1 MACEQPVF
9 TKLFFWQITYT
20 CSRSVHVSYYWNEI
34 CSYVCTFLVDHSQIF
49 SLPLNL
55 FCYCG
60 FIFICPTA
68 GPRAVLTKSTLLMIS
83 RWARI
88 SASNTWCFCRSFILV
103 CRLLRSAL
111 LSSAIFCIRSDTH
124 SSAWRTETEVDG
136 RLNSVINRELNWKS
150 DPSEFF
156 HLSVIINHTLFFN
169 TVKTLKIFGDPA
181 TKHCPVFWLVSKL
194 PLRHLGW
201 KCTDAWKAPALPHV
215 WQKAL

>member
-20 CSRSVHVSYYWNEI
+20 FSRSVHVNYYWNEI

-60 FIFICPTA
+60 FILIFPT
-68 GPRAVLTKSTLLMIS
+68 AVLTKSTLLMIS
-83 RWARI
+83 WWARI

-150 DPSEFF
+150 DLSFF
-156 HLSVIINHTLFFN
+156 ICQLSSITPYFLIL
-169 TVKTLKIFGDPA
+169 
-181 TKHCPVFWLVSKL
+181 
-194 PLRHLGW
+194 
-201 KCTDAWKAPALPHV
+201 
-215 WQKAL
+215 